1 RHKEGDSK
9 SFFPSCGRL
18 MRRMV
23 SLSDHQ
29 LEIVTT
35 AASRAGRAPFCLSG
49 TARRDAE
56 NASADSTNGRSNFS
70 LKLTYFV
77 LKQALLMICHSLKP
91 RRSYAP
97 RQIAQISSDHR
108 RRPLSR
114 CRVRVLQRLYV
125 RETSLR
131 KADGRVYGMAGI

>member
-1 RHKEGDSK
+1 
-9 SFFPSCGRL
+9 

-23 SLSDHQ
+23 SLGDHQ

-35 AASRAGRAPFCLSG
+35 AASAVPVRAPFCLSG

-91 RRSYAP
+91 RR
-97 RQIAQISSDHR
+97 
-108 RRPLSR
+108 
-114 CRVRVLQRLYV
+114 
-125 RETSLR
+125 
-131 KADGRVYGMAGI
+131 